1 MVSTVESSH
10 TATAIDTD
18 FKRSLLNSIA
28 LFRNVEPE
36 EIGDLLSACGRLDVE
51 KGRTLLSPSIENR
64 CVYVVLSGELAVH
77 IGSLD
82 SRRISTLPPGS
93 CAGEMSLID
102 NKDPSAFVVATENSH
117 LMVISYRLL
126 WDMVERSHSFA
137 KNLLIVL
144 SERVRSDNAFIA
156 DSLDVIRRAEHHAK
170 TDALTG
176 LGNRH
181 WMNRMFE
188 REITR
193 ALQARETACLLM
205 IDVDDFKTFNDQYGH
220 IAGDQ
225 VLNGVA
231 QALSD
236 RLRPRDMI
244 ARFGGDEFAVLLPSL
259 TLEQGIEAAE
269 RLRECVR
276 EISPDGL
283 TKPVTVSIGVSAL
296 CEDDNMNEFIH
307 RADSA
312 MYAAKAMGRD
322 RVSAD

>member
-1 MVSTVESSH
+1 MASTAETTH
-10 TATAIDTD
+10 TSTSIDTD

-28 LFRNVEPE
+28 LFRDVEPE
-36 EIGDLLSACGRLDVE
+36 EIGDLLTACGRLDIE

-102 NKDPSAFVVATENSH
+102 NKDPSAYVVATEDSH

-126 WDMVERSHSFA
+126 WDIVERSHAFA

-156 DSLDVIRRAEHHAK
+156 DSLNVIRRAEQNAQ

-181 WMNRMFE
+181 WMNKMFE
-188 REITR
+188 REVSR
-193 ALQARETACLLM
+193 ALQAEESACLLM

-225 VLNGVA
+225 VLGGVA
-231 QALSD
+231 QALTD
-236 RLRPRDMI
+236 GLRPRDLI
-244 ARFGGDEFAVLLPSL
+244 VRFGGDEFAVLLPEMSI
-259 TLEQGIEAAE
+259 EQGIDTAE

-276 EISPDGL
+276 SISPEGL
-283 TKPVTVSIGVSAL
+283 PEPVTVSIGVTQL
-296 CEDDNMNEFIH
+296 HNDDNLSEFLH

-322 RVSAD
+322 LVSAD